1 MSQTQDSDD
10 AEGTRFIKVTV
21 SPDPGF
27 KLTFDGMV
35 MTEELGRP
43 FLIQLELSSGKVKGN
58 ITSMLGTSVTIELT
72 REEGGEKHY
81 FNGIL
86 ARIGYGGLTGGAYRY
101 HVELRPWIWLLS
113 RVHDCKIF
121 QKKSVWDIILSVFRD
136 AHFSAFE
143 DKRQNQAGSTVLEYC
158 VQYRES
164 SLDFVTRLMEQ
175 FGLYY
180 YTTHT
185 DGEHKLVLADDPNSH
200 TSVGAAIPYRI
211 RQTEQRAVVDIITD
225 WATDLHLQPG
235 AYTYRDYNFTTP
247 SADLTAKSLHSG
259 DHPYD
264 SFEIYDYPG
273 PYETVDDGQKLVD
286 VRMQDITARLQ
297 LFHGSTNARAIRSG
311 SKFTLSE
318 FPDTSL
324 NQEYLIVR
332 ATITLTMAEG
342 TSDTRGDLID
352 SYRVELEGITGTTPF
367 RLDQR
372 TKRPMIRGPQ
382 TAKVVGESGEEITTD
397 QYGRIKVKFFWDRDP
412 GEDQNSSC
420 WIRVA
425 QSSGGAGWGSSFIPR
440 HNMEVVV
447 EFLEG
452 NPDRPLVTG
461 VVYNATQTK
470 PYELPANKTRTVI
483 KSNSSKG
490 GGGSNELRF
499 EDKKGEEEVFFHA
512 QFDYN
517 KVVLNNETHTIT
529 KDSTSTVKEG
539 NRAITVTQG
548 NDSKTVSAGNHKM
561 DVSAGKSDVTAA
573 QSITM
578 TVGGNSIK
586 IDTSSITMTV
596 GGTSVKMDASS
607 MTLSST
613 QISGTASGPMAL
625 KGATISLN

>member
-1 MSQTQDSDD
+1 MSGSDD
-10 AEGTRFIKVTV
+10 SESGVAYLEVKIT
-21 SPDPGF
+21 PDPGF
-27 KLTFDGMV
+27 EVLFDGMV
-35 MTEELGRP
+35 MTEEFGRP
-43 FLIQLELSSGKVKGN
+43 FLIQLDLSSKTLKGDP
-58 ITSMLGTSVTIELT
+58 TSMLGSSVTVTLSDAQHQNK
-72 REEGGEKHY
+72 RY

-86 ARIGYGGLTGGAYRY
+86 ARVGYAGLIAGTYRY
-101 HVELRPWIWLLS
+101 HIELRPWIWLLS

-121 QKKSVWDIILSVFRD
+121 QKKSVWDIITSVFRD
-136 AHFSAFE
+136 ATFSAFE

-164 SLDFVTRLMEQ
+164 SFDFVTRLMEQ
-175 FGLYY
+175 HGIYY
-180 YTTHT
+180 FSKHS
-185 DGEHKLVLADDPNSH
+185 DGENKLILADDPGSH
-200 TSVGAAIPYRI
+200 TAVAAKIPFYAM
-211 RQTEQRAVVDIITD
+211 QTEQRAVQDHIEEWRADT
-225 WATDLHLQPG
+225 LLQPG

-247 SADLTAKSLHSG
+247 SADLTAKSLHAG
-259 DHPYD
+259 EHPYG
-264 SFEIYDYPG
+264 SYEIYDYPG
-273 PYETVDDGQKLVD
+273 PYETAADGQKLAD
-286 VRMQDITARLQ
+286 IRMQDITARIQ
-297 LFHGSTNARAIRSG
+297 VFHGKTNARSIGAG
-311 SKFTLSE
+311 VKFTLDK
-318 FPDTSL
+318 FIDATL
-324 NQEYLIVR
+324 NKEYLVTH
-332 ATITLTMAEG
+332 ATTSVTMAVG
-342 TSDTRGDLID
+342 NSDTRGNQVD
-352 SYRVELEGITGTTPF
+352 SYRTEFEAIVGTTPF

-397 QYGRIKVKFFWDRDP
+397 KHGRIKVKFYWDRAS
-412 GEDQNSSC
+412 GEDENSSC

-440 HNMEVVV
+440 HGMEVVV